1 MDDELYKCNNT
12 QKKMCYLNNAAR
24 VMQKKN
30 MKLEEGVI

>member
-12 QKKMCYLNNAAR
+12 QKMCYLNNAAR